1 MNADGGDYGVLF
13 GVDDADV
20 VGAGVDHVNFILP
33 EIRRNASW
41 LKADGN
47 CLRRLE
53 GPQIDDAHSVAF
65 AVGDVGIFAIG
76 WAVIRQRVL
85 AEVPPCERG
94 QERDQNNDEEK
105 FSQDQVKYQEATRLA
120 EMVMGMAGEAE
131 VVCCGG

>member
-1 MNADGGDYGVLF
+1 
-13 GVDDADV
+13 
-20 VGAGVDHVNFILP
+20 
-33 EIRRNASW
+33 
-41 LKADGN
+41 
-47 CLRRLE
+47 
-53 GPQIDDAHSVAF
+53 
-65 AVGDVGIFAIG
+65 
-76 WAVIRQRVL
+76 VL